1 MKLKEAIILGRMTT
15 QVIWAKITKF
25 PRPVTANLQLTKI
38 CNLDCAYCFADMES
52 LKQEKVKD
60 PTTQE
65 LFETIDEL
73 YKHGCRHIILMGGEP
88 LIRKDIFELVTYIKS
103 KWMRCEIV
111 TNGYYIDRNIE
122 ALKLCDS
129 VCLSIDG
136 EKEANDLVRGEGC
149 HDMVLEAMAI
159 LKANKVKVR
168 IHSILT
174 QHNIKTGLSYIAEK
188 AKDFA
193 FSFNFSMI
201 MLRPGKNLTIPI

>member
-1 MKLKEAIILGRMTT
+1 
-15 QVIWAKITKF
+15 
-25 PRPVTANLQLTKI
+25 
-38 CNLDCAYCFADMES
+38 
-52 LKQEKVKD
+52 
-60 PTTQE
+60 
-65 LFETIDEL
+65 
-73 YKHGCRHIILMGGEP
+73 MGGEP